1 MTRVFEWV
9 RPPLSPVG
17 LWWSSVVPLGRL
29 QGIAC
34 LVWEGRNERL
44 GPEFYRAVV
53 GQTPEQVL
61 FGDNAD
67 RLPIGIEDR

>member
-1 MTRVFEWV
+1 M
-9 RPPLSPVG
+9 
-17 LWWSSVVPLGRL
+17 
-29 QGIAC
+29 C

-67 RLPIGIEDR
+67 RLPIGIEDRQCPDPFVHHDPSDFPNVGRGCR